1 MPNFIKIEVRL
12 IFETKLSLT
21 GGKKLL
27 FLNFKSTIE
36 ISVFEPVRNKRGVVW
51 CGLVS
56 FQDFLMFYYV
66 LKRKQNRT
74 KAVCSWMNM
83 THSTPTYSLIKNIT
97 LCKRGAFKKHLQ
109 ISTVF
114 NSIHCSCCN
123 GYVSQEGGKEFIPHV
138 SCRSSGGHRCNSLF
152 EGFGI
157 VSTLCYD
164 LIWPCLYF
172 TCLY

>member
-1 MPNFIKIEVRL
+1 M
-12 IFETKLSLT
+12 IFKFQ
-21 GGKKLL
+21 KHH
-27 FLNFKSTIE
+27 E
-36 ISVFEPVRNKRGVVW
+36 ISVFEPFCNKRGVVW
-51 CGLVS
+51 CGLGS

-114 NSIHCSCCN
+114 NSIHCRCCN
-123 GYVSQEGGKEFIPHV
+123 GYVSQEGGKEFIPLTFLVGLLGDIDAIH
-138 SCRSSGGHRCNSLF
+138 SLK
-152 EGFGI
+152 
-157 VSTLCYD
+157 D
-164 LIWPCLYF
+164 LA
-172 TCLY
+172 

>member
-1 MPNFIKIEVRL
+1 MGL

-36 ISVFEPVRNKRGVVW
+36 ISVFEPFRNKRGVVW

-74 KAVCSWMNM
+74 KTVCSWINT

-114 NSIHCSCCN
+114 NSTHCRCCN

>member
-1 MPNFIKIEVRL
+1 MRL

-36 ISVFEPVRNKRGVVW
+36 ISVFEPFRNKRGVVW
-51 CGLVS
+51 RGLVS

-114 NSIHCSCCN
+114 NSIHCRCCN